1 MKKQKNIYNF
11 VKENV
16 EELIKD
22 TIHIYKN
29 LKINEQ
35 KSEENRPE
43 IIKNF
48 LETLIFNVSTT
59 PNPVVI
65 VSANLKSSVRLNV
78 LKKGNF
84 KTS

>member
-1 MKKQKNIYNF
+1 LKKQKNIYNF

-48 LETLIFNVSTT
+48 LETLIW
-59 PNPVVI
+59 
-65 VSANLKSSVRLNV
+65 LKEKNY
-78 LKKGNF
+78 N
-84 KTS
+84 

>member
-35 KSEENRPE
+35 KTEENRPE

-48 LETLIFNVSTT
+48 LETLNW
-59 PNPVVI
+59 
-65 VSANLKSSVRLNV
+65 LKEKNY
-78 LKKGNF
+78 N
-84 KTS
+84 

>member
-43 IIKNF
+43 IIKKF
-48 LETLIFNVSTT
+48 LETLIW
-59 PNPVVI
+59 
-65 VSANLKSSVRLNV
+65 LKEKNY
-78 LKKGNF
+78 N
-84 KTS
+84 

>member
-48 LETLIFNVSTT
+48 LETLIW
-59 PNPVVI
+59 
-65 VSANLKSSVRLNV
+65 LKEKNY
-78 LKKGNF
+78 N
-84 KTS
+84 

>member
-35 KSEENRPE
+35 KSEENRQE
-43 IIKNF
+43 IIKKF
-48 LETLIFNVSTT
+48 LENLIW
-59 PNPVVI
+59 
-65 VSANLKSSVRLNV
+65 LKEKNY
-78 LKKGNF
+78 N
-84 KTS
+84 